1 MYNMC
6 NWTFYNY
13 QLHASFLNKYAYVIT
28 LLIYCMIDM
37 LSQRYSKIFPTLDNK
52 RKYKKNL
59 LYYMIF
65 WYFLNHILLIVF
77 IFYSYFIIL
86 ILNKII
92 KISIIE
98 NYEHNPNIIK

>member
-1 MYNMC
+1 
-6 NWTFYNY
+6 
-13 QLHASFLNKYAYVIT
+13 
-28 LLIYCMIDM
+28 
-37 LSQRYSKIFPTLDNK
+37 
-52 RKYKKNL
+52 
-59 LYYMIF
+59 MIF

-98 NYEHNPNIIK
+98 DYEHNPNIILFNHAMDMRGALLVYSGNRVHSRGPRKQEWMAILLLT